1 MVAMRPWPES
11 DGGSEENCMA
21 AEKTLTWPDEARIAF
36 VLGIAFEAWDRDK
49 PTQGAALQSPLPKD
63 ALWKRDWSTETFREF
78 GAKVGLKRLL
88 DICDRYAVKTSVQ
101 VNGLTCVY
109 YPELVKDCYDRGHEL
124 VAHGWDQGERL
135 YMLTREQ
142 ERENILKTIDA
153 IVKVTGERPK
163 GWSSPGVR
171 PTDNTVELL
180 AETGMEFHCDF
191 HDDEMPYPIWI
202 GDKLIIEFPHQ
213 YTINDH
219 RMQEEGTR
227 QEFFEKF
234 TDEFD
239 YRYRIGDRNPT
250 MMNVIT
256 HAYLIS
262 RIPFI
267 DTFEKIISY
276 AKNHKDV
283 WFARRGDV
291 AAWTRKHVLARK

>member
-1 MVAMRPWPES
+1 MADNLVKWPN
-11 DGGSEENCMA
+11 D
-21 AEKTLTWPDEARIAF
+21 ARVAF

-78 GAKVGLKRLL
+78 GAKVGLRRLL
-88 DICDRYAVKTSVQ
+88 DICDRYDVKTSVQ

-142 ERENILKTIDA
+142 ERENIRKTIDA

-180 AETGMEFHCDF
+180 AEAGLEFHCDF
-191 HDDEMPYPIWI
+191 HDDEMPYPIWV
-202 GDKLIIEFPHQ
+202 GGKLIIEFPHQ

-239 YRYRIGDRNPT
+239 YRYQIGDRNPT

-267 DTFEKIISY
+267 DTFEKIIRY
-276 AKNHKDV
+276 AKNHGDV

-291 AAWTRKHVLARK
+291 AEWTRKRVLESLPT

>member
-1 MVAMRPWPES
+1 
-11 DGGSEENCMA
+11 MA
-21 AEKTLTWPDEARIAF
+21 PEKTLEWPNGARLAF
-36 VLGIAFEAWDRDK
+36 VLGIAFEAWDKNK

-88 DICDRYAVKTSVQ
+88 DICDRYDVKTGLQ

-135 YMLTREQ
+135 YMLSREQ

-180 AETGMEFHCDF
+180 AETGLEFHCDF
-191 HDDEMPYPIWI
+191 HDDEMPYPIWV

-239 YRYRIGDRNPT
+239 YRYRIGDKNPT

-267 DTFEKIISY
+267 DTFEKIIGY

-291 AAWTRKHVLARK
+291 AAWARKHVLANR

>member
-1 MVAMRPWPES
+1 MTVNSPLKWPG
-11 DGGSEENCMA
+11 D
-21 AEKTLTWPDEARIAF
+21 ARLAF
-36 VLGIAFEAWDRDK
+36 VLGIAFEAWDRTK

-78 GAKVGLKRLL
+78 GAKVGLRRLL
-88 DICDRYAVKTSVQ
+88 DICDRYGIKTSVQ
-101 VNGLTCVY
+101 VNGLSCVY

-142 ERENILKTIDA
+142 ERENILKTVDA
-153 IVKVTGERPK
+153 IVKVTGERPM

-180 AETGMEFHCDF
+180 AEAGLEFHCDF
-191 HDDEMPYPIWI
+191 HDDEMPYPIWV

-239 YRYRIGDRNPT
+239 YRYRIGDKNPT

-267 DTFEKIISY
+267 DTFEQIICY
-276 AKNHKDV
+276 AKSHKDV

-291 AAWTRKHVLARK
+291 AEWVRKQVLANR

>member
-1 MVAMRPWPES
+1 
-11 DGGSEENCMA
+11 MA
-21 AEKTLTWPDEARIAF
+21 LEKTLEWPNGARLAF
-36 VLGIAFEAWDRDK
+36 VLGIAFEAWDKNK

-88 DICDRYAVKTSVQ
+88 DICDRYDVTTSVQ

-180 AETGMEFHCDF
+180 AETGLEFHCDF
-191 HDDEMPYPIWI
+191 HDDEMPYPIWV

-239 YRYRIGDRNPT
+239 YRYRIGDKNPT

-267 DTFEKIISY
+267 DTFEKIIGY

-291 AAWTRKHVLARK
+291 AAWARKHVLVNR

>member
-1 MVAMRPWPES
+1 MTAHPSLKWPN
-11 DGGSEENCMA
+11 D
-21 AEKTLTWPDEARIAF
+21 ARMAF
-36 VLGIAFEAWDRDK
+36 VLGIAFEAWDKTK
-49 PTQGAALQSPLPKD
+49 PTQGAALQSSLPKD

-88 DICDRYAVKTSVQ
+88 DICDRYDIKTSVQ

-180 AETGMEFHCDF
+180 AEAGLEFHCDF
-191 HDDEMPYPIWI
+191 HDDEMPYPIWV
-202 GDKLIIEFPHQ
+202 GDKLVIEFPHQ

-239 YRYRIGDRNPT
+239 YRHKIGDKNPT

-276 AKNHKDV
+276 AKSHKDV

-291 AAWTRKHVLARK
+291 AEWVRKQVLANR

>member
-1 MVAMRPWPES
+1 MTVHQSLKWPN
-11 DGGSEENCMA
+11 D
-21 AEKTLTWPDEARIAF
+21 ARVAF
-36 VLGIAFEAWDRDK
+36 VLGIAFEAWDKTK
-49 PTQGAALQSPLPKD
+49 PTQGAALQSSLPKD

-88 DICDRYAVKTSVQ
+88 DICDRYDIKTSVQ

-180 AETGMEFHCDF
+180 AEAGLEFHCDF
-191 HDDEMPYPIWI
+191 HDDEMPYPIWV
-202 GDKLIIEFPHQ
+202 GDKLVIEFPHQ

-239 YRYRIGDRNPT
+239 YRHKIGDKNPT

-276 AKNHKDV
+276 AKSHKDV

-291 AAWTRKHVLARK
+291 AEWVRKQVLANR

>member
-1 MVAMRPWPES
+1 
-11 DGGSEENCMA
+11 MA
-21 AEKTLTWPDEARIAF
+21 AEKTLTWPDDARVAF
-36 VLGIAFEAWDRDK
+36 VLGIAFEAWDKDK

-63 ALWKRDWSTETFREF
+63 ALWKRDWSTETFRDF

-101 VNGLTCVY
+101 VNGLSCVY

-163 GWSSPGVR
+163 GWSSPGAR

-291 AAWTRKHVLARK
+291 AAWTRKHVLARR

>member
-1 MVAMRPWPES
+1 
-11 DGGSEENCMA
+11 MA
-21 AEKTLTWPDEARIAF
+21 LEKTLEWPNGARLAF
-36 VLGIAFEAWDRDK
+36 VLGIAFEAWDKNK

-88 DICDRYAVKTSVQ
+88 DICDRYDVTTSVQ

-180 AETGMEFHCDF
+180 AETGLEFHCDF
-191 HDDEMPYPIWI
+191 HDDEMPYPIWV

-239 YRYRIGDRNPT
+239 YRYRIGDKNPT

-267 DTFEKIISY
+267 DTFEKIIGY

-291 AAWTRKHVLARK
+291 AAWARKHVLANR

>member
-1 MVAMRPWPES
+1 
-11 DGGSEENCMA
+11 MA
-21 AEKTLTWPDEARIAF
+21 PEKTLEWPNGARLAF
-36 VLGIAFEAWDRDK
+36 VLGIAFEAWDKNK

-88 DICDRYAVKTSVQ
+88 GICDRYDVKTSVQ

-180 AETGMEFHCDF
+180 AETGLEFHCDF
-191 HDDEMPYPIWI
+191 HDDELPYPIWV

-239 YRYRIGDRNPT
+239 YRYRIGDKNPT

-267 DTFEKIISY
+267 DTFEKIIGY

-291 AAWTRKHVLARK
+291 AAWARKHVLANR